1 MGNLEVKVE
10 NGVKELLFRQ
20 GRALPLKE
28 PVPFLIH
35 GTIDTVSR
43 WLEKK
48 KFDDELQLKSSVMIN
63 RERKSIALCV
73 DEKSVYSDKIQGSI
87 MMHPEFVKWGINDD
101 SKSYTSQELAL
112 KVKMNRY
119 MFSSL
124 EKAAELV
131 TVFQNLK
138 AKVNREIEN
147 SNDGRGNAR
156 KSFNQVVE
164 SMSIPEKFTLITPIF
179 KGDVKRELEVEIVI
193 DPSTLNCS
201 LISPDAITT
210 INNMVDDL
218 INKEIEK
225 ITELAPGIAII
236 EI

>member
-1 MGNLEVKVE
+1 MENIQIKVE
-10 NGVKELLFRQ
+10 NGVKELLIRQ
-20 GRALPLKE
+20 GQALPLKE
-28 PVPFLIH
+28 PVSLEID
-35 GTIDTVSR
+35 GTIETVSR

-48 KFDDELQLKSSVMIN
+48 KFDSDLQLRSHVIIN
-63 RERKSIALCV
+63 RECKSIILHG
-73 DEKSVYSDKIQGSI
+73 DENNAYSDMIRGSVS
-87 MMHPEFVKWGINDD
+87 MHPEFIKWGINDD